1 MKIVDERR
9 KSFTSIIVFSAYL
22 SERGAF
28 VAIPEVAIAE
38 GAEFI
43 GDVRAASRA
52 AQAMNDAAGERQM
65 VQNIWE
71 DVPAVRT
78 TYQGAGYGEMFENI
92 LSHTDTYKDFE
103 YIGARNGGSYPTID
117 FYDPQKGI
125 GISVKTTQAKGTS
138 FQKIRENIT
147 KLAEANDKGYID
159 GGGGRGKVFID
170 KTRLDIY
177 VPQGYDVNKLKS
189 VLNFAKQK
197 NVEVNISTI
206 ESKL

>member
-1 MKIVDERR
+1 
-9 KSFTSIIVFSAYL
+9 
-22 SERGAF
+22 
-28 VAIPEVAIAE
+28 
-38 GAEFI
+38 
-43 GDVRAASRA
+43 
-52 AQAMNDAAGERQM
+52 
-65 VQNIWE
+65 
-71 DVPAVRT
+71 
-78 TYQGAGYGEMFENI
+78 MFENI

-147 KLAEANDKGYID
+147 KLADAKNDRYLD
-159 GGGGRGKVFID
+159 AGGERGGVQIKNV
-170 KTRLDIY
+170 RLDIY